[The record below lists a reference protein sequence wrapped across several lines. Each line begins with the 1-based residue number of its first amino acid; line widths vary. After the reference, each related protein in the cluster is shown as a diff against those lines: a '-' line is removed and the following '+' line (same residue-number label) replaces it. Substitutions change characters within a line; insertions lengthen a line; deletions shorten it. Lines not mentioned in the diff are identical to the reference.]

1 MLEAV
6 NLTYRLLNDANPY
19 HLPPEGS
26 LSIAGHFHCPV
37 NGFPEKARLNVGQH
51 ETTQAKA
58 GIAAHLSGGAVRGKA
73 CDWCGRVQGYEG
85 LYVVDG
91 TMAPS
96 GCTAA
101 TNPAH
106 TIDALAERCV
116 ENILSCDF

>member
-1 MLEAV
+1 MWQSARAE
-6 NLTYRLLNDANPY
+6 
-19 HLPPEGS
+19 
-26 LSIAGHFHCPV
+26 LSR
-37 NGFPEKARLNVGQH
+37 ARSPI
-51 ETTQAKA
+51 T
-58 GIAAHLSGGAVRGKA
+58 GALVFA
-73 CDWCGRVQGYEG
+73 DVVVQGYEG

-106 TIDALAERCV
+106 TIATSAERCV